1 LNWKLLKPRK
11 LMDAV
16 GHNSWSGGLES
27 STIERI
33 DNGPD
38 EDDKDSRMRRIRTLP
53 DKVGGKEA

>member
-1 LNWKLLKPRK
+1 
-11 LMDAV
+11 MDAV
-16 GHNSWSGGLES
+16 GHNLWSGGLES